1 MGPIYRVRCNP
12 FWDHN
17 HCPIFITCSYDW
29 TVRVWHERYEEA
41 QLICHQIGN
50 LQQQVN
56 DVCWSPNTS
65 SVFASVAN
73 DGRIE
78 IWDLKVNNLAPCK
91 EYFDTDAEGNKNN
104 VPKTVVKFSKTSPVI
119 MTGSLDGR
127 VSVYRLNGLE
137 HGPVSDE
144 D

>member
-1 MGPIYRVRCNP
+1 M
-12 FWDHN
+12 
-17 HCPIFITCSYDW
+17 
-29 TVRVWHERYEEA
+29 
-41 QLICHQIGN
+41 
-50 LQQQVN
+50 
-56 DVCWSPNTS
+56 
-65 SVFASVAN
+65 
-73 DGRIE
+73 
-78 IWDLKVNNLAPCK
+78 NNLAPCK